1 MTDLIYKIGGLDIS
15 KEGLKLS
22 GHHIQRYGFF
32 QKNGG
37 RFLAPNFYV
46 VERIEN
52 ELSIY
57 ISGSGT
63 RHAHVAGHFNL
74 EDKDLVGGGNC
85 YVDLEGR
92 LILDDFSGDYGTIPK
107 SAAQKFAE
115 LIMSEI
121 GEEEGI
127 KSIAVNPIE
136 EKLND
141 FWKTS

>member
-1 MTDLIYKIGGLDIS
+1 MADLSYKIGGLDIS
-15 KEGLKLS
+15 KEGLKLL

-32 QKNGG
+32 QKDGG

-46 VERIEN
+46 VERREN
-52 ELSIY
+52 ELLIY

-74 EDKDLVGGGNC
+74 EDKNLVGGGNC

-92 LILDDFSGDYGTIPK
+92 LILDDYSGDYGTIPK
-107 SAAQKFAE
+107 NAAQKFAE
-115 LIMSEI
+115 LIMNEI
-121 GEEEGI
+121 GVKEGI
-127 KSIAVNPIE
+127 KVIAVNPNE

-141 FWKTS
+141 FWKIS